1 MHAGKKTM
9 QAYHR
14 IRSEKVRICDRVR
27 IIRGRKV
34 ENYRQDSREDE
45 GRSVDYP
52 IDGMELALMQMRI

>member
-14 IRSEKVRICDRVR
+14 IRSEKVRSCDRVR
-27 IIRGRKV
+27 IIGRRKV

-52 IDGMELALMQMRI
+52 IDGMELALM

>member
-1 MHAGKKTM
+1 M

-14 IRSEKVRICDRVR
+14 IRSEKVRNCDRVR
-27 IIRGRKV
+27 IIGGRKV

-52 IDGMELALMQMRI
+52 IDGMELALMQMRILRGL

>member
-1 MHAGKKTM
+1 MHARKKTM
-9 QAYHR
+9 QAYRR
-14 IRSEKVRICDRVR
+14 IRSEKVRTCDHVR
-27 IIRGRKV
+27 IIGGRKV

>member
-1 MHAGKKTM
+1 MHARKKTM

-14 IRSEKVRICDRVR
+14 IRNEKVRSCDRVR
-27 IIRGRKV
+27 IIGGRKV

-52 IDGMELALMQMRI
+52 IDRMELAMMHMRI

>member
-1 MHAGKKTM
+1 MHAEKRTMKT
-9 QAYHR
+9 YHR
-14 IRSEKVRICDRVR
+14 IRRQKVRSCDRVR
-27 IIRGRKV
+27 IIGGRKV